1 MYSFQRSMFTLS
13 RQWQFWKQELSST
26 TRNKLCPGRDLGNN
40 NLKRSRKEVPVR
52 GAPKTHGPYQVSY
65 AWRIY
70 TTLFF
75 IISTR
80 AMALPVE
87 VRISLHYWPSVPVP
101 LYVRLTASHFSF
113 ATTYHLESV
122 TRQFTPQKD
131 AFCLIS
137 SWFSCRGVKSWQV
150 AVPPN
155 RSRASWGEGRSSSG
169 ILPCGWS
176 FRSGSYK

>member
-1 MYSFQRSMFTLS
+1 MPRYSFQRSMFTLS

-26 TRNKLCPGRDLGNN
+26 TRNKLCPGRGLGKN

-70 TTLFF
+70 TT
-75 IISTR
+75 IICS
-80 AMALPVE
+80 
-87 VRISLHYWPSVPVP
+87 SSSVLESWLCLSKSRFPFTIGLP
-101 LYVRLTASHFSF
+101 LYVRFPFQLCHN
-113 ATTYHLESV
+113 YHLESV

-155 RSRASWGEGRSSSG
+155 RSRASWGEGRSSPG